1 MKIGYGTHSGIH
13 NVLFEGNRVDF
24 AGVAIKVSSHL
35 GWVSIHNYQPVAS
48 LAFEPSLPFPCSEGG
63 TLRNLSFYNTV
74 VRQTG
79 IGINVDLGTYVRQS
93 SFCVCGGGC
102 LFDVA

>member
-48 LAFEPSLPFPCSEGG
+48 SALNLLCLSHAARAAHFGIYPST
-63 TLRNLSFYNTV
+63 TL
-74 VRQTG
+74 
-79 IGINVDLGTYVRQS
+79 
-93 SFCVCGGGC
+93 
-102 LFDVA
+102 LFDRQALG